1 MANRQ
6 SISDFEVMNFEL
18 KPLCPIQ
25 LGLTDLLMLSIYA
38 RNLKFRLLCIISVQR

>member
-6 SISDFEVMNFEL
+6 SISDFEAMYMKL

-25 LGLTDLLMLSIYA
+25 LGLTDL
-38 RNLKFRLLCIISVQR
+38 